1 MLRIRLA
8 GLMLVLVSA
17 AWATPGPLP
26 VEACGLDQSFE
37 ELKAEAD
44 GARKKLVEDYQEK
57 VRAILEAHERAVR
70 EAKTDEEKARAAS
83 MPALPAFSITQGLES
98 FSPRFLD
105 WSNKHMDDPQSFD
118 AAVMALE
125 TSGRLGGDVLAFD
138 RALETLRTRFATDS
152 RIRPVLKSLGR
163 QHVAG
168 SEQLLREVG
177 ARHPDRKTQDLAFK
191 SLANSLRAGV
201 ALAEFARGPHG
212 KSAIKQLGQKY
223 VDGEIAGVDW
233 NRQEAENLEALLS
246 RSYADVLPNLS
257 VGQPAPEVVSR
268 TVDGQP
274 ARLSE
279 LRGKVVVLD
288 IWATWCGPCVA
299 MIPHERAMV
308 ERLKDDPFVLVSI
321 SADEELETL
330 KEFLGKEPMPWPQWW
345 SGRDGGIVED
355 WDVEQFPTTYLIDAK
370 GIIRFKDLRDEEL
383 ETAVRGLLKEA
394 RGG

>member
-1 MLRIRLA
+1 M
-8 GLMLVLVSA
+8 
-17 AWATPGPLP
+17 
-26 VEACGLDQSFE
+26 
-37 ELKAEAD
+37 
-44 GARKKLVEDYQEK
+44 
-57 VRAILEAHERAVR
+57 
-70 EAKTDEEKARAAS
+70 
-83 MPALPAFSITQGLES
+83 
-98 FSPRFLD
+98 
-105 WSNKHMDDPQSFD
+105 
-118 AAVMALE
+118 
-125 TSGRLGGDVLAFD
+125 
-138 RALETLRTRFATDS
+138 
-152 RIRPVLKSLGR
+152 
-163 QHVAG
+163 
-168 SEQLLREVG
+168 
-177 ARHPDRKTQDLAFK
+177 
-191 SLANSLRAGV
+191 
-201 ALAEFARGPHG
+201 
-212 KSAIKQLGQKY
+212 
-223 VDGEIAGVDW
+223 DGEIAGVDW